1 MKQTINYAHMAGGLE
16 AAYRSILKHDSL
28 RHLSKEAVEEIL
40 LTIDADIKGI
50 EERAKNY
57 ADRLKGEV
65 AASYLPIVAS
75 AAAFKAYADRLDGE
89 AAAISGAGDFFSEF
103 EGVSN
108 LRDNEDARYARRY
121 AESQRALRRAR
132 A

>member
-50 EERAKNY
+50 EERAKAH

-65 AASYLPIVAS
+65 
-75 AAAFKAYADRLDGE
+75 
-89 AAAISGAGDFFSEF
+89 AAISGAGDFFSEF

-108 LRDNEDARYARRY
+108 LRDNEDARH
-121 AESQRALRRAR
+121 ALDVRFDNPIQQVNEWSSEFNG
-132 A
+132 